1 MVVNVPVCGSKTR
14 FFWMFALKVRRVWRS
29 EWLRVLP
36 KAVFLPVLLQVRD
49 MRAQSIAA
57 GREVV
62 NALSSFHMFAF
73 LTPTFLIGILIAL
86 SVHECAH
93 AYVASKLGDDT
104 ARLSGRLTL
113 NPLAHL
119 DPLGTILFLVVG
131 FGWGKPVP
139 VAPSAFR
146 HPRRDSALTSL
157 AGPASN
163 LLLAAVCF
171 VLLIAIAPSSMGNGA
186 WDLLAPP
193 VQTSVL
199 HTFLVQLLSGSLF
212 INLGLMAFNLLPVAP
227 LDGSKILE
235 AFIPLRFDE
244 VYATFLRWGPSIL
257 LGLLL
262 AERVVGIGLLSGWIG
277 GIMDGVLG
285 VFAMVAGL
293 VIR

>member
-1 MVVNVPVCGSKTR
+1 
-14 FFWMFALKVRRVWRS
+14 
-29 EWLRVLP
+29 
-36 KAVFLPVLLQVRD
+36 
-49 MRAQSIAA
+49 
-57 GREVV
+57 
-62 NALSSFHMFAF
+62 MFAF